1 MPATTRP
8 KDRKPA
14 IVAAAAELFAAQ
26 GYAGVGIDDIG
37 AAVGVSGP
45 AIYRHFAGKEALL
58 AAVVLD
64 ATESIASA
72 VEDAVARIGEAPAEA
87 LVGGAVA
94 AALDRPAALAVFLRE
109 RERLAGPGAAA
120 LAAIEHRVD
129 VAWRRALARVAPG
142 LDGTGQRIRQAAVSG
157 MLARATSNPGGVTRP
172 RLDELVTASAT
183 AMLAAPPQPAGRS
196 TPDEAVWSPPA
207 GKRDEIL
214 TVALRLF
221 RERGYHGVGI
231 DEIGEA
237 AGISGPTVYHYVASK
252 SELLV
257 DAFDR
262 VGARV
267 QVGVEQAIAEAAS
280 PGDALDRLVRS
291 YVAIAMDS
299 VDLIVVTS
307 REGSAIPEEERP
319 RLSRRQRSVRD
330 GWAVPLGELRPEL
343 TEPEVR
349 LLVRAAFPS
358 VNEACRAAGGDP
370 ARVAE
375 VVALTEAHLL
385 TAVRTELG

>member
-1 MPATTRP
+1 MPATRP

-26 GYAGVGIDDIG
+26 GYAAVGIDDIG

-45 AIYRHFAGKEALL
+45 AIYRHFTGKEALL

-72 VEDAVARIGEAPAEA
+72 VEDGVARIGEAPAEA

-94 AALDRPAALAVFLRE
+94 AALDRPASLAVFLRE
-109 RERLAGPGAAA
+109 RERLVGDGAAA
-120 LAAIEHRVD
+120 VAAIEARVD
-129 VAWRRALARVAPG
+129 VAWRHALAKVAPG
-142 LDGTGQRIRQAAVSG
+142 LDPIGQRMRQAAISG
-157 MLARATSNPGGVTRP
+157 MLATATSNPGGVARP
-172 RLDELVTASAT
+172 RLDELVSASAA
-183 AMLAAPPQPAGRS
+183 AMMQVRPQPPRWLDAE
-196 TPDEAVWSPPA
+196 EAAWSPPA

-214 TVALRLF
+214 NVALRLF

-231 DEIGEA
+231 DEIGDA

-252 SELLV
+252 AELLV
-257 DAFDR
+257 DAYDR

-267 QVGVEQAIAEAAS
+267 QVGVERAIVDAGSPAEA
-280 PGDALDRLVRS
+280 LDQLVRS
-291 YVAIAMDS
+291 YAAIAMDS

-319 RLSRRQRSVRD
+319 RLARRRRAVRD
-330 GWAVPLGELRPEL
+330 GWVVPLRELRPEL
-343 TEPEVR
+343 AEPEVR
-349 LLVRAAFPS
+349 LLVRAAFPL
-358 VNEACRAAGGDP
+358 VNEACRRAGGDP

-375 VVALTEAHLL
+375 VVALTRAHLL
-385 TAVRTELG
+385 TNV